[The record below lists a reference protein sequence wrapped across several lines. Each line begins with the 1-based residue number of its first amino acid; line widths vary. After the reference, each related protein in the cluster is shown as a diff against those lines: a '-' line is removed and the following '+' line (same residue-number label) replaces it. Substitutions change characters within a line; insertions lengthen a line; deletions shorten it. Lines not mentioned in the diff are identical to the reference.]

1 MDKLGDIE
9 PKDQIID
16 LRDYLVVLWE
26 KRIRIII
33 YSSLFALASVV
44 YSLVLNNYYTS
55 ESVLQVN
62 QQEGVNPNLGQFAS
76 LSSLAGLN
84 FGLMDSDK
92 SAQAMALIESRTFLK
107 HLMNFE
113 NVLPSLMASE
123 SYDKDNGRLIFDE
136 NFYDSETK
144 KWKENSVFKNDK
156 PTYLETYKTYSKTIY
171 VKQLN
176 SGFISLKVEH
186 LSPYFAQEF
195 LQLIIEQV
203 NFLMRQEEIM
213 RTERAREY
221 LEKQLGINQLVEVNS
236 AISYLIEN
244 NLKKEVAAKLDEFYV
259 LKPIEEPFVPEKKSK
274 PYRALISILGTVLGF
289 IFSCIFILVRNK
301 IKNPIHG

>member
-1 MDKLGDIE
+1 LDKLGDIE

-16 LRDYLVVLWE
+16 LRDYLGVLWE
-26 KRIRIII
+26 KRVRIII

-44 YSLVLNNYYTS
+44 YSLVLDNYYTS

-76 LSSLAGLN
+76 LGSLAGLN

-107 HLMNFE
+107 HLMDFE
-113 NVLPSLMASE
+113 NVLPSLMAAE

-244 NLKKEVAAKLDEFYV
+244 NLKKEVAARLDEFYV

>member
-16 LRDYLVVLWE
+16 LREYLGVLWE
-26 KRIRIII
+26 KRVRIII

-107 HLMNFE
+107 HLMDFE
-113 NVLPSLMASE
+113 NVLPSLMAAE

-171 VKQLN
+171 VKKLN

>member
-1 MDKLGDIE
+1 LDKLGDIE

-16 LRDYLVVLWE
+16 LRDYLGVLWG
-26 KRIRIII
+26 KRVRIII

-44 YSLVLNNYYTS
+44 YSLVLDNYYTS

-76 LSSLAGLN
+76 LGSLAGLN

-107 HLMNFE
+107 HLMDFE
-113 NVLPSLMASE
+113 NVLPSLMAAE

-244 NLKKEVAAKLDEFYV
+244 NLKKEVAARLDEFYV

>member
-16 LRDYLVVLWE
+16 LRDYLGVLWE

-44 YSLVLNNYYTS
+44 YSLVLDNYYTS

-123 SYDKDNGRLIFDE
+123 SYDKDNGLF
-136 NFYDSETK
+136 
-144 KWKENSVFKNDK
+144 
-156 PTYLETYKTYSKTIY
+156 
-171 VKQLN
+171 
-176 SGFISLKVEH
+176 
-186 LSPYFAQEF
+186 
-195 LQLIIEQV
+195 IIE
-203 NFLMRQEEIM
+203 
-213 RTERAREY
+213 
-221 LEKQLGINQLVEVNS
+221 
-236 AISYLIEN
+236 
-244 NLKKEVAAKLDEFYV
+244 
-259 LKPIEEPFVPEKKSK
+259 
-274 PYRALISILGTVLGF
+274 
-289 IFSCIFILVRNK
+289 
-301 IKNPIHG
+301 

>member
-44 YSLVLNNYYTS
+44 YSLVLSNYYTS

>member
-1 MDKLGDIE
+1 LDKLEDIE
-9 PKDQIID
+9 PKEQVID

-26 KRIRIII
+26 KRIRIIV

-44 YSLVLNNYYTS
+44 YSLTLNNYYLS

-62 QQEGVNPNLGQFAS
+62 QQEGVNQNLGQFAS

-123 SYDKDNGRLIFDE
+123 SYDKENGRLIFDE
-136 NFYDSETK
+136 TFYDSETK
-144 KWKENSVFKNDK
+144 KWKENSVFKNNK
-156 PTYLETYKTYSKTIY
+156 PTYLETYKTYTETIY
-171 VKQLN
+171 VTRLN

-203 NFLMRQEEIM
+203 NFLLRQEEIM

-244 NLKKEVAAKLDEFYV
+244 NLKKEVAARLDEFYV

-274 PYRALISILGTVLGF
+274 PNRALISILGTVLGF
-289 IFSCIFILVRNK
+289 IFSCIFILVRKK
-301 IKNPIHG
+301 IKNPFHG